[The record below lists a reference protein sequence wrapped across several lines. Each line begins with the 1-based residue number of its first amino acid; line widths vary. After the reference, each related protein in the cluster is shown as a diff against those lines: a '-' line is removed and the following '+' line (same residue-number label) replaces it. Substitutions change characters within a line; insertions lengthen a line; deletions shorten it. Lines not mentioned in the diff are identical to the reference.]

1 VWRVELGSAVRRDF
15 KKLPHPVYIKIEE
28 WFDSLSLDPYQGE
41 PLHGLLKGFWK
52 VSFNVQNVSYR
63 IVYQILKT
71 EKVVLIIMVGSRE
84 GFYEQLSRRIK

>member
-1 VWRVELGSAVRRDF
+1 VWRVELGSAARRDL

-28 WFDSLSLDPYQGE
+28 YFGSLSLDPYKGE
-41 PLHGLLKGFWK
+41 PLHGVLKGFWK
-52 VSFNVQNVSYR
+52 VSFNVQSVSYR

-84 GFYEQLSRRIK
+84 RFYERLSRRTK